1 MSECPRKSVG
11 AFIEKVEDGVLKILL
26 IDRVNEPHGWAGVAG
41 HLDEGKTP
49 EGMILIE
56 IGEEVGLQGFEESAP
71 VHEEMVPWNYCWRNK
86 TDGHYWYLFKLRQE
100 KYGEISIESDEVKG
114 FGWFTPREIEHLN
127 LEPVWRHWF
136 LKLGYIKE

>member
-56 IGEEVGLQGFEESAP
+56 IGEEVGLQGFEESLPFTRKWFRGIIA
-71 VHEEMVPWNYCWRNK
+71 
-86 TDGHYWYLFKLRQE
+86 GGIRQTATIGI
-100 KYGEISIESDEVKG
+100 YS
-114 FGWFTPREIEHLN
+114 N
-127 LEPVWRHWF
+127 
-136 LKLGYIKE
+136 